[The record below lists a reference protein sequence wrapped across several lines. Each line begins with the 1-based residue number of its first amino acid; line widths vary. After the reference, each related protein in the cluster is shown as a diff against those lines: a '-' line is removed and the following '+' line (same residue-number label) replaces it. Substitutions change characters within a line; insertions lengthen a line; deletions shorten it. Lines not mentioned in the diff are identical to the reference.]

1 MSKLIISLLTAAGIA
16 FAGAAGAADKTTM
29 SRDAYKADKDKIE
42 AQHKTDR
49 AQCSSLSGNAKDVCQ
64 AEAKGKE
71 KVAKAELEANYKNT
85 DKARNDARVA
95 KADAV
100 YDVAKEKCDDM
111 AGNQKDVCVK
121 EAKAA
126 HTKSKADAKVANVS
140 NKATQAWPRH
150 PAIRPPVALRA
161 IYWTRE
167 RLEQGRPSERREA
180 GGRAQGRAGRY
191 SRRAVQGRSREMRC
205 DERREEGCLRQ
216 AGEGSIRQ
224 DLTPQR

>member
-140 NKATQAWPRH
+140 NKAAQASAEKQADARKD
-150 PAIRPPVALRA
+150 AREDTRDAQYKVAVEKCDAMSGARKDA
-161 IYWTRE
+161 CVK
-167 RLEQGRPSERREA
+167 QA
-180 GGRAQGRAGRY
+180 K
-191 SRRAVQGRSREMRC
+191 VQFGK
-205 DERREEGCLRQ
+205 
-216 AGEGSIRQ
+216 
-224 DLTPQR
+224 T